1 MRIYNVLALEGIKKN
16 KQLYLPYI
24 ISSVCIIAIT
34 YIVSY
39 FCYSKTII
47 SSVGGEVISS
57 IMLLGYMVMA
67 LFSLIFIFYTHSF
80 LFKRRKKEFGL
91 YNVLGLAK
99 KDICKIVFL
108 DNIYVDII
116 TIVLGLGVGILFSK
130 FAELAYFKIVA
141 KPYSIVFNLP
151 TLSLMMT
158 LICFLVIYFLILVSS
173 IISVYKNDTIA
184 FLKADSSGEKAP
196 RANFLIALLG
206 LIILAFAYYLAI
218 TIDDPVQ
225 AMLTFFFAVIMV
237 VVATYLLFIAG
248 SVTLCKILAHNKK
261 YYYKLNHFISV
272 SSMSFRMKRNG
283 SGLASICILSTMVL
297 VMLSSTSSLYF
308 GAKNSNK
315 KLFPYEYSIN
325 YNYDTYDELINANE
339 TVTSF
344 VESKNFKIKEKIE
357 YHNINFYSP
366 LEGNRVIE
374 DSKTLDYANIT
385 FIDVDEYNKIYGTDY
400 VLKDDECLLYEYI
413 GEYKY
418 DSIVVGDNTYK
429 AIDRVKKMPTDYV
442 SANYATNNYFFVVN
456 DLEPISNSLKDICK
470 NTYIVQFDVYND
482 SLSLYNLIAEE
493 YTSDTP
499 YFFESSLNSLSG
511 FYNLYGSLFYLGISL
526 SIAFV
531 IATVC
536 IMYYKQVVEGYEDQ
550 KRFAIMKKLGLDDR
564 QIRKS
569 INSQLLTVFFLP
581 LVGALSHLIFAHPMI
596 EKLLSLFLISD
607 IRLFFV
613 TSIIC
618 FVSFSIVYFV
628 IYKLTSNVY
637 YKIVS

>member
-1 MRIYNVLALEGIKKN
+1 MRIYNVLAIEGIKKN

-24 ISSVCIIAIT
+24 ISSICIIAIT
-34 YIVSY
+34 YVVSY
-39 FCYSKTII
+39 MCYSKTVVE
-47 SSVGGEVISS
+47 SFGGEVITSFMS
-57 IMLLGYMVMA
+57 FGFMIMA
-67 LFSLIFIFYTHSF
+67 FFSLIFIFYTHSF

-108 DNIYVDII
+108 DNVYVDII
-116 TIVLGLGVGILFSK
+116 SILLGLGVGILFSK

-158 LICFLVIYFLILVSS
+158 LICFLGIYFLILVSS

-272 SSMSFRMKRNG
+272 SSMLFRMKRNG

-308 GAKNSNK
+308 GAKSSNK
-315 KLFPYEYSIN
+315 KLFPYAYSVN
-325 YNYDTYDELINANE
+325 YNYDTYDELLKANE
-339 TVTSF
+339 TIIPF
-344 VESKNFKIKEKIE
+344 VESKGYKIKEKMD
-357 YHNINFYSP
+357 YHNINCYVP
-366 LEGNRVIE
+366 LEGNTIDV
-374 DSKTLDYANIT
+374 DSKSLDYANMT
-385 FIDVDEYNKIYGTDY
+385 FIDIDEYNKIYDTDY
-400 VLKDDECLLYEYI
+400 VLKDDECMLYEYI
-413 GEYKY
+413 GEYKH

-429 AIDRVKKMPTDYV
+429 VIDRVEKMPTDYV
-442 SANYATNNYFFVVN
+442 SAIYATNNYFFVVN
-456 DLEPISNSLKDICK
+456 DLESISNSLEGACK

-482 SLSLYNLIAEE
+482 SLSLYDFINEE

-499 YFFESSLNSLSG
+499 YSFQSSLNNLSD
-511 FYNLYGSLFYLGISL
+511 FYDLYGSLFYLGISL
-526 SIAFV
+526 SVAFV

-581 LVGALSHLIFAHPMI
+581 LVGALSHLLFAHPMI

-607 IRLFFV
+607 IRLFFI

-618 FVSFSIVYFV
+618 FVSFSIAYFV

>member
-1 MRIYNVLALEGIKKN
+1 MRIYNDLALDGIKKN

-141 KPYSIVFNLP
+141 KPYSIAFNLP

-158 LICFLVIYFLILVSS
+158 LICFLGIYFLILVSS

-283 SGLASICILSTMVL
+283 SGLASICILATMVL

-308 GAKNSNK
+308 GAKSSNK

-325 YNYDTYDELINANE
+325 YNYFSYDELLKANE
-339 TVTSF
+339 TITSF
-344 VESKNFKIKEKIE
+344 VESNNYKIKDRME

-366 LEGNRVIE
+366 LEGNRVIIE
-374 DSKTLDYANIT
+374 SNSLDYANMT
-385 FIDVDEYNKIYGTDY
+385 FIDIDEYNKIYGTDY

-429 AIDRVKKMPTDYV
+429 VIDRANKMVTDYV
-442 SANYATNNYFFVVN
+442 SAVSATNNYFFVVN
-456 DLEPISNSLKDICK
+456 DLESISNSLEGACK

-482 SLSLYNLIAEE
+482 SLSLYDFINEE

-499 YFFESSLNSLSG
+499 YSFQSSLNNLSD
-511 FYNLYGSLFYLGISL
+511 FYDLYGSLFYLGISL
-526 SIAFV
+526 SVAFV

-536 IMYYKQVVEGYEDQ
+536 IVYYKQVVEGYEDQ

-607 IRLFFV
+607 IRLFFI

-618 FVSFSIVYFV
+618 YLSFSIVYFV

>member
-1 MRIYNVLALEGIKKN
+1 MRIYNVLAIEGIKKN

-24 ISSVCIIAIT
+24 ISSICIIAIT

-57 IMLLGYMVMA
+57 IMLLGFMVMA
-67 LFSLIFIFYTHSF
+67 LFSLIFVFYTHSF

-141 KPYSIVFNLP
+141 KPYSIAFNLP
-151 TLSLMMT
+151 TLSLLMT
-158 LICFLVIYFLILVSS
+158 LICFLGIYFLILISS

-196 RANFLIALLG
+196 KANFLLALVG

-225 AMLTFFFAVIMV
+225 AMLTFFFAVILV

-308 GAKNSNK
+308 GAKSSNK

-325 YNYDTYDELINANE
+325 YNYFSYDELLKANE
-339 TVTSF
+339 TITSF
-344 VESKNFKIKEKIE
+344 VESNNYKIKDRME

-366 LEGNRVIE
+366 LEGNRVVIE
-374 DSKTLDYANIT
+374 SNSLDYANMT
-385 FIDVDEYNKIYGTDY
+385 FIDIDEYNKIYGTDY

-429 AIDRVKKMPTDYV
+429 IIDRVKKMPTDYV

-618 FVSFSIVYFV
+618 FVSFSIIYFV

>member
-24 ISSVCIIAIT
+24 ISSICIIAIT

-141 KPYSIVFNLP
+141 KPYSIAFNLP

-158 LICFLVIYFLILVSS
+158 LICFLGIYFLILVSS

-184 FLKADSSGEKAP
+184 FLNADSSSEKAP

-283 SGLASICILSTMVL
+283 SGLASICILATMVL

-308 GAKNSNK
+308 GAKSSNK

-339 TVTSF
+339 TITSF

-357 YHNINFYSP
+357 YNNINFYSP

-400 VLKDDECLLYEYI
+400 VLKDDECMLYEYI
-413 GEYKY
+413 GEYKH
-418 DSIVVGDNTYK
+418 DSIVVGDNAYK
-429 AIDRVKKMPTDYV
+429 VIDRVEKMPIDYV
-442 SANYATNNYFFVVN
+442 SAIHMTNNYFFVVN

-482 SLSLYNLIAEE
+482 SLSLYNLINEE

-499 YFFESSLNSLSG
+499 YFFESSLNSLSE

-596 EKLLSLFLISD
+596 EKLLSLFMISD
-607 IRLFFV
+607 IRLFFI
-613 TSIIC
+613 TSILC
-618 FVSFSIVYFV
+618 YMCFSIAYFM

>member
-1 MRIYNVLALEGIKKN
+1 MRIYNVLAIEGIKKN

-24 ISSVCIIAIT
+24 ISSVCIVAIT

-57 IMLLGYMVMA
+57 IMLLGFMVMA

-141 KPYSIVFNLP
+141 KPYSIAFNLP
-151 TLSLMMT
+151 ILSLMMT
-158 LICFLVIYFLILVSS
+158 LICFLGIYFLILVSS

-196 RANFLIALLG
+196 RANFLLALAG

-225 AMLTFFFAVIMV
+225 AMLTFFFAVILV

-308 GAKNSNK
+308 GAKSSNK

-325 YNYDTYDELINANE
+325 YNYFTYDELLEADE
-339 TVTSF
+339 TIIPF
-344 VESKNFKIKEKIE
+344 VESNNYKIKDKNE
-357 YHNINFYSP
+357 YRNINFYLP
-366 LEGNRVIE
+366 LEGNRVVIE
-374 DSKTLDYANIT
+374 SNSLDYAKMT
-385 FIDVDEYNKIYGTDY
+385 FIDIDEYNKLYGTDY
-400 VLKDDECLLYEYI
+400 ILKDDECLLYEYI
-413 GEYKY
+413 GEYKH
-418 DSIVVGDNTYK
+418 DSIVVGDDSYK
-429 AIDRVKKMPTDYV
+429 VIDKVEKMPIDYV
-442 SANYATNNYFFVVN
+442 SATYMANNYFFVVN

-482 SLSLYNLIAEE
+482 SLSLYNLIDEE

-499 YFFESSLNSLSG
+499 YFFESSLNSLSE

-596 EKLLSLFLISD
+596 EKLLSLFMISD
-607 IRLFFV
+607 IRLFFI
-613 TSIIC
+613 TSILC
-618 FVSFSIVYFV
+618 YVCFSIIYFV

>member
-1 MRIYNVLALEGIKKN
+1 MRIYNVLAIEGIKKN

-47 SSVGGEVISS
+47 SSIGGEVISS
-57 IMLLGYMVMA
+57 IMLLGFMVMA
-67 LFSLIFIFYTHSF
+67 LFSLIFVFYTHSF

-141 KPYSIVFNLP
+141 KPYSIAFNLP
-151 TLSLMMT
+151 TLSLLMT
-158 LICFLVIYFLILVSS
+158 LICFLGIYFLILISS

-196 RANFLIALLG
+196 KANFLLALVG

-248 SVTLCKILAHNKK
+248 SVALCKILAHNKK

-308 GAKNSNK
+308 GAKSSNK

-325 YNYDTYDELINANE
+325 YNYFSYDELLKANE
-339 TVTSF
+339 TITSF
-344 VESKNFKIKEKIE
+344 VESNNYKIKEEIE

-366 LEGNRVIE
+366 LEGNRVVIE
-374 DSKTLDYANIT
+374 SNSLDYANMT
-385 FIDVDEYNKIYGTDY
+385 FIDIDEYNKIYGADY

-418 DSIVVGDNTYK
+418 DSIIVGDNTYK
-429 AIDRVKKMPTDYV
+429 VIDRPNKMPTDYV

-482 SLSLYNLIAEE
+482 SLSLYNLIAEN

-499 YFFESSLNSLSG
+499 YFFESSLNSLSD
-511 FYNLYGSLFYLGISL
+511 FYNIYGSLFYLGISL

-596 EKLLSLFLISD
+596 EKLLSLFMISD

-618 FVSFSIVYFV
+618 FVSFSIIYFV

>member
-1 MRIYNVLALEGIKKN
+1 MRIYNVLAIEGIKKN

-47 SSVGGEVISS
+47 GSVGGEVISS
-57 IMLLGYMVMA
+57 IMFLGFMVMA
-67 LFSLIFIFYTHSF
+67 LFSLIFVFYTHSF

-141 KPYSIVFNLP
+141 KPYSIAFNLP
-151 TLSLMMT
+151 TLSLLMT
-158 LICFLVIYFLILVSS
+158 LICFLGIYFLILISS

-196 RANFLIALLG
+196 KANFLLALVG

-248 SVTLCKILAHNKK
+248 SVALCKILAHNKK

-308 GAKNSNK
+308 GAKSSNN

-339 TVTSF
+339 TITSF

-357 YHNINFYSP
+357 YHNINCYLPF
-366 LEGNRVIE
+366 EGNRVIE
-374 DSKTLDYANIT
+374 DSKTLDYANMT
-385 FIDVDEYNKIYGTDY
+385 FIDIDEYNKIYGTDY

-429 AIDRVKKMPTDYV
+429 IIDRVKKMPTDYV
-442 SANYATNNYFFVVN
+442 TAISATNNYFFVVN
-456 DLEPISNSLKDICK
+456 DLEPISNYLNGICK
-470 NTYIVQFDVYND
+470 NTYIIQFDVYND
-482 SLSLYNLIAEE
+482 SLFLYNLINEE

-499 YFFESSLNSLSG
+499 YFFESSLNSLSE

-618 FVSFSIVYFV
+618 FVSFSIIYFV

>member
-1 MRIYNVLALEGIKKN
+1 MRIYNDLALDGIKKN

-141 KPYSIVFNLP
+141 KPYSIAFNLP

-158 LICFLVIYFLILVSS
+158 LICFLGIYFLILVSS

-283 SGLASICILSTMVL
+283 SGLASICILATMVL

-308 GAKNSNK
+308 GAKSSNK

-325 YNYDTYDELINANE
+325 YNYFSYDELLKANE
-339 TVTSF
+339 TITSF
-344 VESKNFKIKEKIE
+344 VESNNYKIKDRME

-366 LEGNRVIE
+366 LEGNRVIIE
-374 DSKTLDYANIT
+374 SNSLDYANMT
-385 FIDVDEYNKIYGTDY
+385 FIDIDEYNKIYGTDY

-429 AIDRVKKMPTDYV
+429 VIDRANKMVTDYV
-442 SANYATNNYFFVVN
+442 SAVSATNNYFFVVN

-470 NTYIVQFDVYND
+470 NTYIVHFDVYND

-618 FVSFSIVYFV
+618 FVSFSIIYFV

>member
-1 MRIYNVLALEGIKKN
+1 MRIYNLLAIEGIKKN

-24 ISSVCIIAIT
+24 ISSVCIVAIT

-57 IMLLGYMVMA
+57 IMLLGFMVMA

-116 TIVLGLGVGILFSK
+116 TIVLGLSVGILFSK

-141 KPYSIVFNLP
+141 KPYSIAFNLP
-151 TLSLMMT
+151 ILSLMMT
-158 LICFLVIYFLILVSS
+158 LICFLGIYFLILISS

-196 RANFLIALLG
+196 RANFLLALAG

-225 AMLTFFFAVIMV
+225 AMLTFFFAVILV

-248 SVTLCKILAHNKK
+248 SVALCKILAHNKK

-308 GAKNSNK
+308 GAKSSNK

-325 YNYDTYDELINANE
+325 YNYFTYDELLEADE
-339 TVTSF
+339 TIIPF
-344 VESKNFKIKEKIE
+344 VESNNYKIKDKNE
-357 YHNINFYSP
+357 YRNINFYLP
-366 LEGNRVIE
+366 LEGNRVVIE
-374 DSKTLDYANIT
+374 SNSLDYAKMT
-385 FIDVDEYNKIYGTDY
+385 FIDIDEYNKLYGTDY
-400 VLKDDECLLYEYI
+400 ILKDDECLLYEYI
-413 GEYKY
+413 GEYKH
-418 DSIVVGDNTYK
+418 DSIVVGDDAYK
-429 AIDRVKKMPTDYV
+429 VIDKVEKMPIDYV
-442 SANYATNNYFFVVN
+442 SATYMANNYFFVVN

-526 SIAFV
+526 SVAFV

-596 EKLLSLFLISD
+596 EKLLSLFMISD

-613 TSIIC
+613 TSILC
-618 FVSFSIVYFV
+618 YVCFSIIYFV

>member
-1 MRIYNVLALEGIKKN
+1 
-16 KQLYLPYI
+16 
-24 ISSVCIIAIT
+24 
-34 YIVSY
+34 
-39 FCYSKTII
+39 
-47 SSVGGEVISS
+47 
-57 IMLLGYMVMA
+57 
-67 LFSLIFIFYTHSF
+67 
-80 LFKRRKKEFGL
+80 
-91 YNVLGLAK
+91 
-99 KDICKIVFL
+99 
-108 DNIYVDII
+108 
-116 TIVLGLGVGILFSK
+116 
-130 FAELAYFKIVA
+130 
-141 KPYSIVFNLP
+141 
-151 TLSLMMT
+151 
-158 LICFLVIYFLILVSS
+158 
-173 IISVYKNDTIA
+173 
-184 FLKADSSGEKAP
+184 
-196 RANFLIALLG
+196 
-206 LIILAFAYYLAI
+206 
-218 TIDDPVQ
+218 
-225 AMLTFFFAVIMV
+225 MLTFFFAVILV

-248 SVTLCKILAHNKK
+248 SVALCKILAHNKK

-325 YNYDTYDELINANE
+325 YNYDSYDELINADE
-339 TVTSF
+339 TITSF
-344 VESKNFKIKEKIE
+344 VESKDFKIKEKIE
-357 YHNINFYSP
+357 YHNINFYLP
-366 LEGNRVIE
+366 LEGNKVIE
-374 DSKTLDYANIT
+374 DSKTLDYANMT
-385 FIDVDEYNKIYGTDY
+385 FIDIDEYNKIYGTDY

-413 GEYKY
+413 GEYKH

-429 AIDRVKKMPTDYV
+429 VIDRANKMVTDYV
-442 SANYATNNYFFVVN
+442 SAVSATNNYFFVVN
-456 DLEPISNSLKDICK
+456 NLESISNSLEGACK

-482 SLSLYNLIAEE
+482 SLSLYDFINEE

-499 YFFESSLNSLSG
+499 YSFQSSLNNLSD
-511 FYNLYGSLFYLGISL
+511 FYDLYGSLFYLGISL
-526 SIAFV
+526 SVAFV

-536 IMYYKQVVEGYEDQ
+536 IVYYKQVVEGYEDQ

-581 LVGALSHLIFAHPMI
+581 LVGALSHLLFAHPMI

-607 IRLFFV
+607 IRLFFI

-618 FVSFSIVYFV
+618 FVSFSIAYFV

>member
-1 MRIYNVLALEGIKKN
+1 MRIYNVLAIEGIKKN

-57 IMLLGYMVMA
+57 IMLLGFMMMA

-141 KPYSIVFNLP
+141 KPYSIAFNLP
-151 TLSLMMT
+151 TLSLLMT
-158 LICFLVIYFLILVSS
+158 LICFLGIYFLILISS

-196 RANFLIALLG
+196 KANFLLALVG

-308 GAKNSNK
+308 GAKSSNK

-325 YNYDTYDELINANE
+325 YNYFTYDELLE
-339 TVTSF
+339 TDETIIPF
-344 VESKNFKIKEKIE
+344 VESNNYKIKDKNE
-357 YHNINFYSP
+357 YRNINFYLP
-366 LEGNRVIE
+366 LEGNRVVIE
-374 DSKTLDYANIT
+374 SNSLDYAKMT
-385 FIDVDEYNKIYGTDY
+385 FIDIDEYNKLYGTDY
-400 VLKDDECLLYEYI
+400 ILKDDECLLYEYI
-413 GEYKY
+413 GEYKH
-418 DSIVVGDNTYK
+418 DSIVVGDDAYK
-429 AIDRVKKMPTDYV
+429 VIDKVEKMPIDYV
-442 SANYATNNYFFVVN
+442 SATYMANNYFFVVN

-581 LVGALSHLIFAHPMI
+581 LAGALSHLIFAHPMI
-596 EKLLSLFLISD
+596 EKLLSLFMISD

-618 FVSFSIVYFV
+618 FVSFSIAYFV

-637 YKIVS
+637 YRIVS

>member
-1 MRIYNVLALEGIKKN
+1 MRIYNVLAIEGIKKN

-24 ISSVCIIAIT
+24 ISSVCIVAIT

-57 IMLLGYMVMA
+57 IMLLGFMVMA

-141 KPYSIVFNLP
+141 KPYSIAFNLP
-151 TLSLMMT
+151 ILSLMMT
-158 LICFLVIYFLILVSS
+158 LICFLGIYFLILVSS

-196 RANFLIALLG
+196 RANFLLALAG

-225 AMLTFFFAVIMV
+225 AMLTFFFAVILV

-308 GAKNSNK
+308 GAKSSNK
-315 KLFPYEYSIN
+315 KLFPYEYSVN
-325 YNYDTYDELINANE
+325 YNYFTYDELLEADE
-339 TVTSF
+339 TIIPF
-344 VESKNFKIKEKIE
+344 VESNNYKIKDKNE
-357 YHNINFYSP
+357 YRNINFYLP
-366 LEGNRVIE
+366 LEGNRVVIE
-374 DSKTLDYANIT
+374 SNSLDYAKMT
-385 FIDVDEYNKIYGTDY
+385 FIDIDEYNKLYGTDY

-413 GEYKY
+413 GEYKH

-429 AIDRVKKMPTDYV
+429 VIDRANKMVTDYV
-442 SANYATNNYFFVVN
+442 SAVSATNNYFFVVN
-456 DLEPISNSLKDICK
+456 DLESISNSLEGACK

-482 SLSLYNLIAEE
+482 SLSLYDFINEE

-499 YFFESSLNSLSG
+499 YSFQSSLNNLSD
-511 FYNLYGSLFYLGISL
+511 FYDLYGSLFYLGISL

-618 FVSFSIVYFV
+618 FVSFSIIYFV

>member
-1 MRIYNVLALEGIKKN
+1 MRIYNVLAIEGIKKN
-16 KQLYLPYI
+16 RQLYLPYI

-47 SSVGGEVISS
+47 SSIGGEVISS
-57 IMLLGYMVMA
+57 IMLLGFMVMA

-116 TIVLGLGVGILFSK
+116 TILLGLGVGILFSK

-141 KPYSIVFNLP
+141 KPYSIAFNLP
-151 TLSLMMT
+151 VLSLLMT
-158 LICFLVIYFLILVSS
+158 LMCFLGIYFLILVSS

-196 RANFLIALLG
+196 RANFLLALVG

-225 AMLTFFFAVIMV
+225 AMLTFFFAVILV

-248 SVTLCKILAHNKK
+248 SVALCKILAHNKK

-308 GAKNSNK
+308 GAKSSNK

-325 YNYDTYDELINANE
+325 YNYFTYDELLEADE
-339 TVTSF
+339 TIIPF
-344 VESKNFKIKEKIE
+344 VESNNYKIKDKNE
-357 YHNINFYSP
+357 YRNINFYLP
-366 LEGNRVIE
+366 LEGNRVVIE
-374 DSKTLDYANIT
+374 SNSLDYAKMT
-385 FIDVDEYNKIYGTDY
+385 FIDIDEYNKLYDTDY
-400 VLKDDECLLYEYI
+400 VLKDDECLLYEYV
-413 GEYKY
+413 GKYKHN
-418 DSIVVGDNTYK
+418 SVVVGDNDYK
-429 AIDRVKKMPTDYV
+429 VIDRVEKMPIDYV
-442 SANYATNNYFFVVN
+442 SAIYATNNYFFVVN

-470 NTYIVQFDVYND
+470 NTYIVQFNVYND

-499 YFFESSLNSLSG
+499 YFFESSLNSLSE

-526 SIAFV
+526 SVAFV

-596 EKLLSLFLISD
+596 EKLLSLFMISD

-618 FVSFSIVYFV
+618 FVSFSIIYFV

>member
-1 MRIYNVLALEGIKKN
+1 MRIYNVLAIEGIKKN

-47 SSVGGEVISS
+47 SSVGGEIISS
-57 IMLLGYMVMA
+57 IMLLGFMVMA

-141 KPYSIVFNLP
+141 KPYSIAFNLP
-151 TLSLMMT
+151 ILSLLMT
-158 LICFLVIYFLILVSS
+158 LICFLGIYFLILISS

-196 RANFLIALLG
+196 RANFLLALVG

-225 AMLTFFFAVIMV
+225 AMLTFFFAVILV

-308 GAKNSNK
+308 GAKSSNK
-315 KLFPYEYSIN
+315 RLFPYEYSVN
-325 YNYDTYDELINANE
+325 YNYFTYDELLEADE
-339 TVTSF
+339 TITSF
-344 VESKNFKIKEKIE
+344 VESNNYKIKDINE
-357 YHNINFYSP
+357 YRNINFYLP
-366 LEGNRVIE
+366 LEGNRVVIE
-374 DSKTLDYANIT
+374 SNSLDYAKMT
-385 FIDVDEYNKIYGTDY
+385 FIDIDEYNKLYDTDY
-400 VLKDDECLLYEYI
+400 VLKDDECLLYEYV
-413 GEYKY
+413 GKYKHN
-418 DSIVVGDNTYK
+418 SVVVGDNDYK
-429 AIDRVKKMPTDYV
+429 VIDRVEKMPIDYV
-442 SANYATNNYFFVVN
+442 SAIYATNNYFFVVN

-499 YFFESSLNSLSG
+499 YFFESSLNSLSE

-526 SIAFV
+526 SVAFV

-536 IMYYKQVVEGYEDQ
+536 IVYYKQVVEGYEDQ

-596 EKLLSLFLISD
+596 EKLLSLFMISD
-607 IRLFFV
+607 IRLFFI
-613 TSIIC
+613 TSILC
-618 FVSFSIVYFV
+618 YVCFSIIYFV

>member
-1 MRIYNVLALEGIKKN
+1 MRIYNVLAIEGIKKN

-47 SSVGGEVISS
+47 SSVGGEIISS
-57 IMLLGYMVMA
+57 IMLLGFMVMA

-141 KPYSIVFNLP
+141 KPYSIAFNLP
-151 TLSLMMT
+151 TLSLLMT
-158 LICFLVIYFLILVSS
+158 LICFLGIYFLILISS

-196 RANFLIALLG
+196 KANFLLALVG

-225 AMLTFFFAVIMV
+225 AMLTFFFAVILV

-248 SVTLCKILAHNKK
+248 SVALCKILAHNKK

-308 GAKNSNK
+308 GAKSSNK

-325 YNYDTYDELINANE
+325 YNYFTYDELLEADE
-339 TVTSF
+339 TIIPF
-344 VESKNFKIKEKIE
+344 VESNNYKIKDKNE
-357 YHNINFYSP
+357 YRNINFYLP
-366 LEGNRVIE
+366 LEGNRVVIE
-374 DSKTLDYANIT
+374 SNSLDYAKMT
-385 FIDVDEYNKIYGTDY
+385 FIDIDEYNKLYGTDY
-400 VLKDDECLLYEYI
+400 ILKDDECLLYEYI
-413 GEYKY
+413 GEYKH
-418 DSIVVGDNTYK
+418 DSIVVGDDAYK
-429 AIDRVKKMPTDYV
+429 VIDKVEKMPIDYV
-442 SANYATNNYFFVVN
+442 SATYMANNYFFVVN

-482 SLSLYNLIAEE
+482 SLSLYNLINEE

-499 YFFESSLNSLSG
+499 YFFESSLNSLSE

-596 EKLLSLFLISD
+596 EKLLSLFMISD

-613 TSIIC
+613 TSILC
-618 FVSFSIVYFV
+618 YVCFSIIYFV

>member
-1 MRIYNVLALEGIKKN
+1 MRIYNVLAIEGIKKN

-47 SSVGGEVISS
+47 SSIGGEVISS
-57 IMLLGYMVMA
+57 IMVLGFMVMA

-141 KPYSIVFNLP
+141 KPYSIAFNLP
-151 TLSLMMT
+151 VLSLLMT
-158 LICFLVIYFLILVSS
+158 LMCFLGIYFLILVSS

-184 FLKADSSGEKAP
+184 FLRADSSGEKAP
-196 RANFLIALLG
+196 KANFLLALAG

-225 AMLTFFFAVIMV
+225 AMLTFFFAVILV
-237 VVATYLLFIAG
+237 VVATYLLFITG
-248 SVTLCKILAHNKK
+248 SVALCKILAHNKK

-308 GAKNSNK
+308 DAKSSNK
-315 KLFPYEYSIN
+315 KLFPYAYSVN
-325 YNYDTYDELINANE
+325 YNYDTYDELLKANE
-339 TVTSF
+339 TIIPF
-344 VESKNFKIKEKIE
+344 VESKGYKIKEKID
-357 YHNINFYSP
+357 YHNINCYVP
-366 LEGNRVIE
+366 LEGNTIDV
-374 DSKTLDYANIT
+374 DSKSLDYANMT
-385 FIDVDEYNKIYGTDY
+385 FIDIDEYNKLYGTDY
-400 VLKDDECLLYEYI
+400 VLKDDECLLYEYV
-413 GEYKY
+413 GEYQHN
-418 DSIVVGDNTYK
+418 SIVVGDNTYK
-429 AIDRVKKMPTDYV
+429 VIDRVEKMPTDYV
-442 SANYATNNYFFVVN
+442 SAISATNNYFFVVN

-482 SLSLYNLIAEE
+482 SLSLFNLIDEE

-499 YFFESSLNSLSG
+499 YFFESSLNSLSD

-581 LVGALSHLIFAHPMI
+581 LVGALSHLLFAHPMI

-607 IRLFFV
+607 IRLFFI

-618 FVSFSIVYFV
+618 FVSFSIAYFV

>member
-1 MRIYNVLALEGIKKN
+1 MRIYNVLAIEGIKKN

-57 IMLLGYMVMA
+57 IMLLGFMVMA

-116 TIVLGLGVGILFSK
+116 TIALGLGVGILFSK

-141 KPYSIVFNLP
+141 KPYSIAFNLP
-151 TLSLMMT
+151 ILSLMMT
-158 LICFLVIYFLILVSS
+158 LICFLGIYFLILVSS

-196 RANFLIALLG
+196 RANFLLALAG

-225 AMLTFFFAVIMV
+225 AMLTFFFAVILV

-248 SVTLCKILAHNKK
+248 SVALCKILAHNKK

-308 GAKNSNK
+308 GAKSSNK
-315 KLFPYEYSIN
+315 KLFPYEYSVN
-325 YNYDTYDELINANE
+325 YNYFTYDELLKANE
-339 TVTSF
+339 TIIPF
-344 VESKNFKIKEKIE
+344 VESNNYKIKDINE
-357 YHNINFYSP
+357 YRNINFYLP
-366 LEGNRVIE
+366 LEGNRVVIE
-374 DSKTLDYANIT
+374 SNSLDYAKMT
-385 FIDVDEYNKIYGTDY
+385 FIDIDEYNKIYGTDY
-400 VLKDDECLLYEYI
+400 ILKDDECLLYEYI
-413 GEYKY
+413 GEYKH
-418 DSIVVGDNTYK
+418 DSIVVGDDAYK
-429 AIDRVKKMPTDYV
+429 VIDKVEKMPIDYV
-442 SANYATNNYFFVVN
+442 SATYMANNYFFVVN

-482 SLSLYNLIAEE
+482 SLSLYNLINEE

-499 YFFESSLNSLSG
+499 YFFESSLNSLSE

-581 LVGALSHLIFAHPMI
+581 LVGALSHLLFAHPMI

-607 IRLFFV
+607 IRLFFI
-613 TSIIC
+613 TSIVC
-618 FVSFSIVYFV
+618 FVSFSIAYFV

>member
-1 MRIYNVLALEGIKKN
+1 MRIYNVLAIEGIKKN

-57 IMLLGYMVMA
+57 IMLLGFMMMA

-141 KPYSIVFNLP
+141 KPYSIAFNLP
-151 TLSLMMT
+151 TLSLLMT
-158 LICFLVIYFLILVSS
+158 LICFLGIYFLILISS

-196 RANFLIALLG
+196 KANFLLALVG

-308 GAKNSNK
+308 GAKSSNK

-325 YNYDTYDELINANE
+325 YNYFSYDELLKANE
-339 TVTSF
+339 TITSF
-344 VESKNFKIKEKIE
+344 VESNNYKIKEEIE

-366 LEGNRVIE
+366 LEGNRVVIE
-374 DSKTLDYANIT
+374 SNSLDYANMT
-385 FIDVDEYNKIYGTDY
+385 FIDIDEYNKIYGADY

-429 AIDRVKKMPTDYV
+429 VIDRPNKMPTDYV

-536 IMYYKQVVEGYEDQ
+536 IMYYKQVVEGCEDQ

-581 LVGALSHLIFAHPMI
+581 LAGALSHLIFAHPMI
-596 EKLLSLFLISD
+596 EKLLSLFMISD

-618 FVSFSIVYFV
+618 FVSFSIAYFV

-637 YKIVS
+637 YRIVS

>member
-1 MRIYNVLALEGIKKN
+1 MRIYNVLAIEGIKKN

-57 IMLLGYMVMA
+57 IMLLGFMVMA
-67 LFSLIFIFYTHSF
+67 LFSLIFVFYTHSF

-141 KPYSIVFNLP
+141 KPYSIAFNLP
-151 TLSLMMT
+151 TLSLLMT
-158 LICFLVIYFLILVSS
+158 LICFLGIYFLILISS

-196 RANFLIALLG
+196 KANFLLALVG

-248 SVTLCKILAHNKK
+248 SVALCKILAHNKK

-308 GAKNSNK
+308 GAKSSNK

-325 YNYDTYDELINANE
+325 YNYFSYDELLKANE
-339 TVTSF
+339 TITSF
-344 VESKNFKIKEKIE
+344 VESNNYKIKDRME

-366 LEGNRVIE
+366 LEGNRVVIE
-374 DSKTLDYANIT
+374 SNSLDYANMT
-385 FIDVDEYNKIYGTDY
+385 FIDIDEYNKIYGTDY
-400 VLKDDECLLYEYI
+400 VLKDDECLLYENI

-429 AIDRVKKMPTDYV
+429 IIDRVKKMPTDYV
-442 SANYATNNYFFVVN
+442 SAVSATNNYFFVVN
-456 DLEPISNSLKDICK
+456 DLESISNSLEGACK

-482 SLSLYNLIAEE
+482 SLSLYDFINEE

-499 YFFESSLNSLSG
+499 YSFQSSLNNLSD
-511 FYNLYGSLFYLGISL
+511 FYDLYGSLFYLGISL

-618 FVSFSIVYFV
+618 FVSFSIIYFV

>member
-1 MRIYNVLALEGIKKN
+1 MRIYNVLAIEGIKKN

-24 ISSVCIIAIT
+24 ISSVCIVAIT

-57 IMLLGYMVMA
+57 IMLLGFMVMA

-141 KPYSIVFNLP
+141 KPYSIAFNLP
-151 TLSLMMT
+151 ILSLLMT
-158 LICFLVIYFLILVSS
+158 LICFLGIYFLILISS

-196 RANFLIALLG
+196 RANFLLALAG

-225 AMLTFFFAVIMV
+225 AMLTFFFAVILV

-308 GAKNSNK
+308 GAKSSNK
-315 KLFPYEYSIN
+315 KLFPYEYSVN
-325 YNYDTYDELINANE
+325 YNYFTYDELLEADE
-339 TVTSF
+339 TIIPF
-344 VESKNFKIKEKIE
+344 VESNNYKIKDKNE
-357 YHNINFYSP
+357 YRNINFYLP
-366 LEGNRVIE
+366 LEGNRVVIE
-374 DSKTLDYANIT
+374 SNSLDYAKMT
-385 FIDVDEYNKIYGTDY
+385 FIDIDEYNKLYGTDY
-400 VLKDDECLLYEYI
+400 ILKDDECLLYEYI
-413 GEYKY
+413 GEYKH
-418 DSIVVGDNTYK
+418 DSIVVGDDAYK
-429 AIDRVKKMPTDYV
+429 VIDKVEKMPIDYV
-442 SANYATNNYFFVVN
+442 SATYMANNYFFVVN

-482 SLSLYNLIAEE
+482 SLSLYNLINEE

-499 YFFESSLNSLSG
+499 YFFESSLNSLSE

-596 EKLLSLFLISD
+596 EKLLSLFMISD
-607 IRLFFV
+607 IRLFFI
-613 TSIIC
+613 TSILC
-618 FVSFSIVYFV
+618 YVCFSIIYFV

>member
-1 MRIYNVLALEGIKKN
+1 MRIYNVLAIEGIKKN

-24 ISSVCIIAIT
+24 ISSVCIVAIT

-57 IMLLGYMVMA
+57 IMLLGFMVMA

-141 KPYSIVFNLP
+141 KPYSIAFNLP
-151 TLSLMMT
+151 ILSLMMT
-158 LICFLVIYFLILVSS
+158 LICFLGIYFLILVSS

-196 RANFLIALLG
+196 RANFLLALAG

-225 AMLTFFFAVIMV
+225 AMLTFFFAVILV

-308 GAKNSNK
+308 GAKSSNK
-315 KLFPYEYSIN
+315 KLFPYEYSVN
-325 YNYDTYDELINANE
+325 YNYFTYDELLEADE
-339 TVTSF
+339 TIIPF
-344 VESKNFKIKEKIE
+344 VESNNYKIKDKNE
-357 YHNINFYSP
+357 YRNINFYLP
-366 LEGNRVIE
+366 LEGNRVVIE
-374 DSKTLDYANIT
+374 SNSLDYAKMT
-385 FIDVDEYNKIYGTDY
+385 FIDIDEYNKLYGTDY
-400 VLKDDECLLYEYI
+400 ILKDDECLLYEYI
-413 GEYKY
+413 GEYKH
-418 DSIVVGDNTYK
+418 DSIVVGDDAYK
-429 AIDRVKKMPTDYV
+429 VIDKVEKMPIDYV
-442 SANYATNNYFFVVN
+442 SATYMANNYFFVVN

-482 SLSLYNLIAEE
+482 SLSLYNLINEE

-499 YFFESSLNSLSG
+499 YFFESSLNSLSE

-581 LVGALSHLIFAHPMI
+581 LVGALSHLLFAHPMI
-596 EKLLSLFLISD
+596 EKLLSLFMISD

-613 TSIIC
+613 TSILC
-618 FVSFSIVYFV
+618 YVCFSIIYFV

>member
-1 MRIYNVLALEGIKKN
+1 MRIYNVLTIEGIKKN

-57 IMLLGYMVMA
+57 IMLLGFMVMA

-141 KPYSIVFNLP
+141 KPYSIAFNLP

-158 LICFLVIYFLILVSS
+158 LICFLGIYFLILVSS

-225 AMLTFFFAVIMV
+225 AMLTFFFAVILV
-237 VVATYLLFIAG
+237 IVATYLLFIAG

-308 GAKNSNK
+308 GAKSSNK

-325 YNYDTYDELINANE
+325 YNYFTYDELLEADE
-339 TVTSF
+339 TIIPF
-344 VESKNFKIKEKIE
+344 VESNNYKIKDKNE
-357 YHNINFYSP
+357 YRNINFYLP
-366 LEGNRVIE
+366 LEGNRVVIE
-374 DSKTLDYANIT
+374 SNSLDYANMT
-385 FIDVDEYNKIYGTDY
+385 FIDIDEYNKIYGTDY
-400 VLKDDECLLYEYI
+400 VLKDDECLLYEYV
-413 GEYKY
+413 GKYKHN
-418 DSIVVGDNTYK
+418 SVVVGDNTYK
-429 AIDRVKKMPTDYV
+429 VIDRVEKMPIDYV
-442 SANYATNNYFFVVN
+442 SAIYATNNYFFVVN

-482 SLSLYNLIAEE
+482 SLSLYNLIDEE

-499 YFFESSLNSLSG
+499 YFFESSLNSLSE

-613 TSIIC
+613 TSILC
-618 FVSFSIVYFV
+618 YVCFSIIYFV

>member
-141 KPYSIVFNLP
+141 KPYLIAFNLP

-158 LICFLVIYFLILVSS
+158 LICFLGIYFLILVSS

-196 RANFLIALLG
+196 RANFLLALVG
-206 LIILAFAYYLAI
+206 LIILGFAYYLAI
-218 TIDDPVQ
+218 SIDDPVQ
-225 AMLTFFFAVIMV
+225 ALLTFFFAVILV
-237 VVATYLLFIAG
+237 IVATYLLFIAG

-283 SGLASICILSTMVL
+283 SGLASICILATMVL

-308 GAKNSNK
+308 GAKSSNK

-325 YNYDTYDELINANE
+325 YNYDTYDELLNANE
-339 TVTSF
+339 TITSF

-374 DSKTLDYANIT
+374 DSKTLDYANMT

-429 AIDRVKKMPTDYV
+429 VIDRPSKMPTDYV
-442 SANYATNNYFFVVN
+442 TAISATNNYFFVVS
-456 DLEPISNSLKDICK
+456 DLEPISNYLNGICK
-470 NTYIVQFDVYND
+470 NTYIIQFDVYND
-482 SLSLYNLIAEE
+482 SLSLYNSIAEE

-499 YFFESSLNSLSG
+499 YYFESSLNSLSE

-581 LVGALSHLIFAHPMI
+581 LVGALIHLLFAHPMI

-607 IRLFFV
+607 IRLFFI

-618 FVSFSIVYFV
+618 FVSFSIAYFV

>member
-1 MRIYNVLALEGIKKN
+1 MRIYNVLAIEGIKKN

-47 SSVGGEVISS
+47 SSIGGEVISS
-57 IMLLGYMVMA
+57 IMLLGFMVMA
-67 LFSLIFIFYTHSF
+67 LFSLIFVFYTHSF

-141 KPYSIVFNLP
+141 KPYSIAFNLP
-151 TLSLMMT
+151 TLSLLMT
-158 LICFLVIYFLILVSS
+158 LICFLGIYFLILISS

-196 RANFLIALLG
+196 KANFLLALVG

-248 SVTLCKILAHNKK
+248 SVALCKILAHNKK

-308 GAKNSNK
+308 GAKSSNK

-325 YNYDTYDELINANE
+325 YNYFSYDELLKANE
-339 TVTSF
+339 TITSF
-344 VESKNFKIKEKIE
+344 VESNNYKIKEEIE

-366 LEGNRVIE
+366 LEGNRVVIE
-374 DSKTLDYANIT
+374 SNSLDYANMT
-385 FIDVDEYNKIYGTDY
+385 FIDIDEYNKIYGADY

-429 AIDRVKKMPTDYV
+429 VIDRPNKMLTDYV

-482 SLSLYNLIAEE
+482 SLSLYNLIAEN

-499 YFFESSLNSLSG
+499 YFFESSLNSLSD
-511 FYNLYGSLFYLGISL
+511 FYNIYGSLFYLGISL

-596 EKLLSLFLISD
+596 EKLLSLFMISD

-618 FVSFSIVYFV
+618 FVSFSIIYFV

>member
-1 MRIYNVLALEGIKKN
+1 MRIYNLLAIEGIKKN

-24 ISSVCIIAIT
+24 ISSVCIIAIA

-57 IMLLGYMVMA
+57 IMLLGFMVMA
-67 LFSLIFIFYTHSF
+67 LFSLIFVFYTHSF

-141 KPYSIVFNLP
+141 KPYSIAFNLP
-151 TLSLMMT
+151 TLSLLMT
-158 LICFLVIYFLILVSS
+158 LICFLGIYFLILISS

-196 RANFLIALLG
+196 RANFLLALAG

-308 GAKNSNK
+308 GAKSSNK

-325 YNYDTYDELINANE
+325 YNYFSYDELLKANE
-339 TVTSF
+339 TITSF
-344 VESKNFKIKEKIE
+344 VESNNYKIKEEIE

-366 LEGNRVIE
+366 LEGNRVVIE
-374 DSKTLDYANIT
+374 SNSLDYANMT
-385 FIDVDEYNKIYGTDY
+385 FIDIDEYNKIYGADY

-429 AIDRVKKMPTDYV
+429 VIDRPNKMPTDYV

-596 EKLLSLFLISD
+596 EKLLSLFMISD

-618 FVSFSIVYFV
+618 FVSFSIAYFV

-637 YKIVS
+637 YRIVS